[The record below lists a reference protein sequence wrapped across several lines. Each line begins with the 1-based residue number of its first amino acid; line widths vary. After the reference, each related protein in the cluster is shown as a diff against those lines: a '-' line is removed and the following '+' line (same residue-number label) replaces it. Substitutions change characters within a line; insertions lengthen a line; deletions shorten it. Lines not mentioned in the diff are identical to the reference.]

1 MSTIP
6 IEAARLARGCQR
18 ILECQGVPASDAAF
32 VAETLVEADLRGVHS
47 HGVLRLP
54 RYVRELSEGITNPEP
69 AITTLDEGPAFA
81 RVDGDGGMGQLV
93 ARYSMTAAIGKAR
106 AAGSATVTAC
116 RSRHFGSA
124 GTYAAM
130 ALESGYI
137 GVAMT
142 VASPRLAPTGGSQP
156 LFGNNPIS
164 MAVPGTQDFPL
175 IIDAAM
181 GSTAAGKLEL
191 AAANGETIPEG
202 LARSLDGEVTTDPA
216 VALKGSIVPIGD
228 HKGYGLTMLIEIL
241 AGLLGGAPYFG
252 VERAHVPEHMRERGI
267 GHFFMVIDPSR
278 FLSASDFSEAVAD
291 MVRRTKASPRLDGV
305 DEILLPGELEE
316 RRRRERLDCGIPL
329 AASTLETL
337 SKITAKNGFEI

>member
-1 MSTIP
+1 MSTVLID
-6 IEAARLARGCQR
+6 ASRLSRACQR
-18 ILECQGVPASDAAF
+18 ILECQDVPAGDAAF
-32 VAETLVEADLRGVHS
+32 VADTLVEADLRGVHS
-47 HGVLRLP
+47 HGVHRLP

-69 AITTLDEGPAFA
+69 TITTLDEGPAFA
-81 RVDGDGGMGQLV
+81 RVDGDGGLGQLV
-93 ARYSMTAAIGKAR
+93 GRYSMAVAIDKAR
-106 AAGSATVTAC
+106 SAGSATITAC
-116 RSRHFGSA
+116 RSRHFGAA

-130 ALESGYI
+130 ALEASFI
-137 GVAMT
+137 GLAMT
-142 VASPRLAPTGGSQP
+142 VASPRLAPTGGRQP

-164 MAVPGTQDFPL
+164 MAVPGSPDFPL

-202 LARSLDGEVTTDPA
+202 LARSLDGEVTTDPT

-228 HKGYGLTMLIEIL
+228 HKGYGLTLLIEIL

-252 VERAHVPEHMRERGI
+252 VEREQVPEHMRERGI
-267 GHFFMVIDPSR
+267 GHFFMAIDPAR
-278 FLSASDFSEAVAD
+278 FMAPADFEEAVAD
-291 MVRRTKASPRLDGV
+291 MVRRTKASPHLAGV

-316 RRRRERLDCGIPL
+316 RRHRARLSDGIPL

-337 SKITAKNGFEI
+337 SKITRQHGFEV